1 MGRDARDFLS
11 QKHSRIEEK
20 TIWREGCSNRRY
32 LCNLDLEEW
41 GSHTTSI
48 RMGIPHA
55 NSKMCAP
62 MSFVSQQ
69 KTRGM
74 DEFNPLEL
82 GLAFIFSLLLVF
94 SILCYFK

>member
-1 MGRDARDFLS
+1 MGDPP
-11 QKHSRIEEK
+11 
-20 TIWREGCSNRRY
+20 RRFK
-32 LCNLDLEEW
+32 
-41 GSHTTSI
+41 SVRPHVI
-48 RMGIPHA
+48 RFA
-55 NSKMCAP
+55 
-62 MSFVSQQ
+62 Q

>member
-1 MGRDARDFLS
+1 
-11 QKHSRIEEK
+11 
-20 TIWREGCSNRRY
+20 
-32 LCNLDLEEW
+32 
-41 GSHTTSI
+41 
-48 RMGIPHA
+48 MGIPHDD
-55 NSKMCAP
+55 SKVCAP